1 MASANLHLLES
12 LYAAWEL
19 GDFSSTEW
27 ADPEIEWIIAD
38 GPTAGRWT
46 GLARMADSFRGMLDA
61 WEEYRLEVEEYRELD
76 DERVLVLAKLAGR
89 GKTSGLELDEMQARG
104 ATLFHVRD
112 GKVTRLVYYYD
123 RELALADLGL
133 APETD
138 S

>member
-1 MASANLHLLES
+1 MASANLDLLES

-89 GKTSGLELDEMQARG
+89 GKTSDWSSTKCRHVERPCSTSATAR
-104 ATLFHVRD
+104 
-112 GKVTRLVYYYD
+112 
-123 RELALADLGL
+123 
-133 APETD
+133 
-138 S
+138 